1 MVKLSTIRK
10 SNAQLQSLPPGIV
23 AVFAGATSGIGLG
36 TLKQFAK
43 CANGPKAY
51 IIGRSHEKGRHIVDQ
66 LKLLNP
72 MGSFHFIEAQMSRIA
87 EVDRVCEEIKKLES
101 HVDILCMSMGYQSLG
116 GRVDTPE
123 GIETNLALQLYSRLS
138 LAINLLPHLE
148 NSMSPR
154 ILSILLAGYESPMN
168 LSDLDGKLNKHYSVH
183 KTAFSAATMTTLL
196 FEHLAKDHPTVSFI
210 HSYPG
215 AVATNIVDNMLSSA
229 PGLLWYPA
237 QVPRYTLLP
246 LMMAFGAMSSSEAG
260 ERTLFLAT
268 SARFP
273 PADDH
278 ASAEKMGG
286 WVDRPEGNCVAAS
299 TITKEGRGN
308 GVYRV
313 RSDGETWKETELLMD
328 YRRGD
333 VGSLV
338 WDHMGTMFEAALE
351 KHVQTLNGNH
361 EDEYDPD
368 SLDFDLELENCNSG

>member
-72 MGSFHFIEAQMSRIA
+72 MGSFTFIEAQMSRIA
-87 EVDRVCEEIKKLES
+87 EVDRVCEEIMKLES

-123 GIETNLALQLYSRLS
+123 GIETNLALQLYSRLR
-138 LAINLLPHLE
+138 LVINLLPHLE
-148 NSMSPR
+148 KSMSPR
-154 ILSILLAGYESPMN
+154 IISVLCAGYESKLN
-168 LSDLDGKLNKHYSVH
+168 LADLDNKSIKHYSVLGAAYH
-183 KTAFSAATMTTLL
+183 AATMMTLL

-229 PGLLWYPA
+229 PGMIWYPA

-246 LMMAFGAMSSSEAG
+246 LMMTFGAMSPSEAG

-273 PADDH
+273 PAEDH
-278 ASAEKMGG
+278 NSARKMGG
-286 WVDRPEGNCVAAS
+286 WVDRPEGVCIAAS
-299 TITKEGRGN
+299 TVVKEGRGN

-313 RSDGETWKETELLMD
+313 KSDGETWKETELLQD
-328 YRRGD
+328 YRRRD
-333 VGSLV
+333 VGSHV
-338 WDHMGTMFEAALE
+338 WDHMQTVFADALE
-351 KHVQTLNGNH
+351 KHVQTQNGN
-361 EDEYDPD
+361 
-368 SLDFDLELENCNSG
+368 